1 MAPVDFEGFTLPRL
15 RAGSLCLDF
24 VNTVDPRYGDE
35 REDYLTSYEALVRW
49 GHYTNVLNKA
59 QADGLIDR
67 GRQVSEA
74 AVGVLARALVLREA
88 LDALFEAI
96 AEGVSPADDALAVL
110 NPEFSRAM
118 SHLQVQKQGTDF
130 KWEWNEEALDTVL
143 WAVARSAAELLV
155 APELDRLRICRND
168 DCRWMFLDMSKN
180 RSRRWCSMDSCG
192 NVVKQ
197 RRHQHKIR
205 IEAE

>member
-1 MAPVDFEGFTLPRL
+1 M
-15 RAGSLCLDF
+15 
-24 VNTVDPRYGDE
+24 
-35 REDYLTSYEALVRW
+35 
-49 GHYTNVLNKA
+49 
-59 QADGLIDR
+59 
-67 GRQVSEA
+67 
-74 AVGVLARALVLREA
+74 
-88 LDALFEAI
+88 
-96 AEGVSPADDALAVL
+96 
-110 NPEFSRAM
+110 
-118 SHLQVQKQGTDF
+118 
-130 KWEWNEEALDTVL
+130 DTVL

-155 APELDRLRICRND
+155 APELDRLRICRNY